1 MDTGFA
7 GVKLFYEKKFFI
19 ESKKS
24 VVFCDAHAIL
34 YT

>member
-19 ESKKS
+19 KSKKS
-24 VVFCDAHAIL
+24 VVFCEPRAIL
-34 YT
+34 YV